1 MENWVHTDQAV
12 NEVGCIHSIQ
22 GYDLNYGFV
31 IMAEDIKYDEAHSRI
46 YVDKDAYK
54 DKYGKIQA
62 SDSELERYIKN
73 IYYVLLS
80 RGIKGT
86 YVYVCD
92 KALKKHLAKYI
103 NIFTGN
109 DLKSIMA
116 IEEGNKGGV

>member
-31 IMAEDIKYDEAHSRI
+31 ILAEDIKYDENHNRI

-86 YVYVCD
+86 YVYACD
-92 KALKKHLAKYI
+92 KALKKHLEKYI
-103 NIFTGN
+103 NTFTAN
-109 DLKSIMA
+109 DLKSIMT
-116 IEEGNKGGV
+116 I